1 MSYPPPH
8 GNGVP
13 AWSPAPPPSYAEWND
28 QAQNPQQPMYGSD
41 SPNMNYPGQP
51 YPAGPAYPPSSQHDY
66 AQCPPNDQF
75 QPHYGQAYPP
85 GPAYQPGPMMVP
97 PQEGDRG
104 LGTFFAQAQGGGFM
118 NKFTHMAGSFLGNS
132 DGIKDLLKRASA
144 EAVKILGVTDGYF
157 THQVAKILLP
167 PNLGAIASVARR
179 FKLDSYIERF
189 ILSMNRA
196 AEQAATSALPIFHRF
211 ISGLSGNDLANM
223 VTGEGSA
230 ATQFF
235 RQQSER
241 DLEQAYAPIVVQ
253 SMDSWN
259 VTRHFNEIQN
269 RAKHIPGLN
278 NFHVDIHQ
286 YTVKKALDGLFY
298 VLGDQENKLR
308 ADPTGHISNV
318 MHQFFDRK

>member
-1 MSYPPPH
+1 
-8 GNGVP
+8 
-13 AWSPAPPPSYAEWND
+13 
-28 QAQNPQQPMYGSD
+28 
-41 SPNMNYPGQP
+41 
-51 YPAGPAYPPSSQHDY
+51 
-66 AQCPPNDQF
+66 
-75 QPHYGQAYPP
+75 
-85 GPAYQPGPMMVP
+85 
-97 PQEGDRG
+97 
-104 LGTFFAQAQGGGFM
+104 M
-118 NKFTHMAGSFLGNS
+118 NKFTHMAGAFLGNS
-132 DGIKDLLKRASA
+132 EGIKDLLKRASA

-157 THQVAKILLP
+157 THSVAKILLP

-179 FKLDSYIERF
+179 FKLDAYIEKF
-189 ILSMNRA
+189 VLSMNRA

-211 ISGLSGNDLANM
+211 ISNLSGNDLANM

-241 DLEQAYAPIVVQ
+241 DLEQAYAPIVAQ

-259 VTRHFNEIQN
+259 VTRHFNDIQT

-286 YTVKKALDGLFY
+286 YTVKKALDGLFF

-308 ADPTGHISNV
+308 ADPTGQISNV
-318 MHQFFDRK
+318 MHQFFGRK